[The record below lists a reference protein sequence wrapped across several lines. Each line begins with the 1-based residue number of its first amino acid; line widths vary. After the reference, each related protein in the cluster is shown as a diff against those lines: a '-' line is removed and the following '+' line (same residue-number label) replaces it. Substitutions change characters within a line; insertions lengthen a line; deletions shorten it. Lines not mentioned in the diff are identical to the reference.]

1 MISTSTSAGAT
12 WRRPLIA
19 AAAVVLIGTTAMG
32 FRGSALVNE
41 AKAAAAEHR
50 ARMLTPP
57 PEKGGTVD
65 DGFLGFAPAENAK
78 GPLEEE
84 WRKQGCVTCP
94 DGGFCC
100 PALGCKITETVLI
113 GGNEATYQTNLWV
126 EHGNF
131 PWYAYPAIPVLS
143 FTHPV
148 WTFLQINK
156 ERQHNLARTRAL
168 SLQEW
173 WLYCFQNN
181 AGDSDGDGMPD
192 YADEEHNP

>member
-1 MISTSTSAGAT
+1 MTP
-12 WRRPLIA
+12 RRDREECRPRR
-19 AAAVVLIGTTAMG
+19 
-32 FRGSALVNE
+32 RGSPLLDE
-41 AKAAAAEHR
+41 RRRSGSRGPR
-50 ARMLTPP
+50 APP
-57 PEKGGTVD
+57 N
-65 DGFLGFAPAENAK
+65 L
-78 GPLEEE
+78 PLPLPT
-84 WRKQGCVTCP
+84 Q
-94 DGGFCC
+94 
-100 PALGCKITETVLI
+100 VLI

-156 ERQHNLARTRAL
+156 ARPDPPPRRSPKGRNREAEPPPATAARRRSPQERQHNLTRTRAL

>member
-1 MISTSTSAGAT
+1 MISTSTSSGAT

-19 AAAVVLIGTTAMG
+19 AAAVALFGTTAMG

-156 ERQHNLARTRAL
+156 E
-168 SLQEW
+168 W

-181 AGDSDGDGMPD
+181 AGDSDGDGKPD

>member
-1 MISTSTSAGAT
+1 VIGKSVGLAAVGRRSSTSV
-12 WRRPLIA
+12 A
-19 AAAVVLIGTTAMG
+19 AAAP
-32 FRGSALVNE
+32 E
-41 AKAAAAEHR
+41 DR
-50 ARMLTPP
+50 ARLPTFHSLP
-57 PEKGGTVD
+57 T
-65 DGFLGFAPAENAK
+65 
-78 GPLEEE
+78 
-84 WRKQGCVTCP
+84 Q
-94 DGGFCC
+94 
-100 PALGCKITETVLI
+100 VLI

-156 ERQHNLARTRAL
+156 ARPDPPPRRSPKGRNREAEPPPATAARRRSPQERQHNLTRTRAL

>member
-1 MISTSTSAGAT
+1 
-12 WRRPLIA
+12 
-19 AAAVVLIGTTAMG
+19 MG

-100 PALGCKITETVLI
+100 PALGCKITETVKLTRVS
-113 GGNEATYQTNLWV
+113 EALPPRA
-126 EHGNF
+126 GF
-131 PWYAYPAIPVLS
+131 P
-143 FTHPV
+143 
-148 WTFLQINK
+148 
-156 ERQHNLARTRAL
+156 R
-168 SLQEW
+168 
-173 WLYCFQNN
+173 
-181 AGDSDGDGMPD
+181 DSP
-192 YADEEHNP
+192 P